1 MIKNLPVARRLL
13 TATAELATIC
23 AALGGRTRHRAGG
36 REGLKS

>member
-1 MIKNLPVARRLL
+1 MIKNLPVACRLL

-23 AALGGRTRHRAGG
+23 AALGERTRHRAGC

>member
-23 AALGGRTRHRAGG
+23 AALGERTRHVPVAKKG
-36 REGLKS
+36 